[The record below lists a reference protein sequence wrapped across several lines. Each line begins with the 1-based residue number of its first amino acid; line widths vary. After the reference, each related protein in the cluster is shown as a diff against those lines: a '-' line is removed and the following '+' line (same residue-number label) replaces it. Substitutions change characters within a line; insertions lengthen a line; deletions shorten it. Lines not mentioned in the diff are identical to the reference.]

1 MSGNWRDQNPTGR
14 EQFHYVFQN
23 NLFSD
28 VRFLVGNEQTP
39 VYSHSFVLKV
49 RSAVFE
55 KILEKLHGPIQE
67 IVIDGVTIS
76 GFNRFIQFLYTDHLE
91 ASAEEALE
99 ILPLAKKYRVS
110 ALSKQ
115 CVTLLA
121 DGIQENNAASIYNIA
136 RDLKEIELEQKAL
149 QFIQDNA
156 SQVFTGKDFL
166 ILTNDNLCQLLKMDE
181 LDIKE
186 ITLFNALMQWAN
198 VECGRHTLRSTPKQL
213 RMVIKDALYLIRFPL
228 MSLDEFNTDVVS
240 KQILNEKEIK
250 EVTKYLETNIGEREF
265 VKPTLFNC
273 MGRNLLHE
281 DHIDLSKT
289 DDDTHKRL
297 SKHAILKSNPSP
309 SAVPLIVTSLIL
321 EIEPKSETI
330 DLEEL
335 KAEILKIKKFGLYWG
350 ASNAV
355 ELPNGKRKLRISFAA
370 DTRRPYGAGTVVEAV
385 LDLENYVSQV
395 LVRSFK
401 DEIVVRI

>member
-1 MSGNWRDQNPTGR
+1 MSSNWRDQAPTGR

-28 VRFLVGNEQTP
+28 VRFLVGSEQTP

-67 IVIDGVTIS
+67 IVINGVTIS
-76 GFNRFIQFLYTDHLE
+76 GFNRFIQFLYTDQLE

-121 DGIQENNAASIYNIA
+121 EGIRESNAASIYNVA

-149 QFIQDNA
+149 QFIQNNA
-156 SQVFTGKDFL
+156 SQVFAGKDFL
-166 ILTNDNLCQLLKMDE
+166 HLNNDNLSQLLKMDE
-181 LDIKE
+181 LDITE
-186 ITLFNALMQWAN
+186 INLFNALMEWAN
-198 VECGRHTLRSTPKQL
+198 VECGRHTLRATPKHM
-213 RMVIKDALYLIRFPL
+213 RMVIKDALYLIRFPI
-228 MSLDEFNTDVVS
+228 MSLSEFNADVVS
-240 KQILNEKEIK
+240 KEILNEKEIK
-250 EVTKYLETNIGEREF
+250 EVTKYLETDLTDREF
-265 VKPTLFNC
+265 VKPTLFSS
-273 MGRNLLHE
+273 MARNLLHE
-281 DHIDLSKT
+281 DQIDLSKT
-289 DDDTHKRL
+289 DDDAHKRL
-297 SKHAILKSNPSP
+297 AKLAILKSNPSP
-309 SAVPLIVTSLIL
+309 SSVPLIVTSLIL
-321 EIEPKSETI
+321 EIEPKSDVI

-335 KAEILKIKKFGLYWG
+335 KTEIGKIKKYGLFWG

-355 ELPNGKRKLRISFAA
+355 ELPNGKQKFRISFAA
-370 DTRRPYGAGTVVEAV
+370 DTRRSYGVGTVVEAV

-395 LVRSFK
+395 FVHSFK
-401 DEIVVRI
+401 DEIVVRV